1 MKKKAVSMF
10 MVLVMAAGTLAGC
23 KTAKEPSGGTTTQ
36 GVAGESSVTESA
48 DGETSATEPVTDGE
62 LSVQS
67 LGIDFLVPDGDMVP
81 DIPEE
86 YDGRPAT
93 SVPDFAETLT
103 PEALSKVVD
112 GSYTA
117 AFCTF
122 DGESAWGRSMSAAVK
137 STLEK
142 LNIELVAST
151 DGSHDVQTCVEN
163 FESAMQLHPDVAIV
177 VSMDPGAEKQG
188 WDEAI
193 ANGTKLIFIQAV
205 PDDYVCN
212 KDYYG
217 VVVPDNY
224 TQNYVGSYQMLEAI
238 QEGEAVYINIKYDN
252 YENYIRQMAFAD
264 ACKEFPGIT
273 QLDTATVMSIEEAAS
288 FAESMA
294 QTHPDLKGVSG
305 LYDELVMASIN
316 SMNGLGM
323 DVKGGTNGVS
333 EISALS
339 MIQGTG
345 YIGSG
350 TEAAYD
356 MGCAAALLA
365 AAALSDVEC
374 PELVMTPTVIINK
387 DNIEEAW
394 YKTYHEA
401 LPEKLKTAL
410 EASK

>member
-1 MKKKAVSMF
+1 MKKTRKQMVSIA
-10 MVLVMAAGTLAGC
+10 MVLAMMTGTLAGC
-23 KTAKEPSGGTTTQ
+23 GSTAESPA
-36 GVAGESSVTESA
+36 AGSAPVESA
-48 DGETSATEPVTDGE
+48 ETSAAGTAAAAGD
-62 LSVQS
+62 LSVES
-67 LGIDFLVPDGDMVP
+67 LGIEFLVPDGDMIP
-81 DIPEE
+81 DIPAD
-86 YDGRPAT
+86 YDGRPST

-103 PEALSKVVD
+103 PEDLEKVVN

-117 AFCTF
+117 VFCTF

-142 LNIELVAST
+142 LNIELLAST
-151 DGSHDVQTCVEN
+151 DSSHDVQSCVEN
-163 FESAMQLHPDVAIV
+163 FESAMQLKPDVAII

-193 ANGTKLIFIQAV
+193 ANGTKLVFVQNV

-212 KDYYG
+212 EDYYG
-217 VVVPDNY
+217 MVVPDNY
-224 TQNYVGSYQMLEAI
+224 TQNYVGSRQMLEAV
-238 QEGEAVYINIKYDN
+238 QEGEVVYINITYDN
-252 YENYIRQMAFAD
+252 YENRIRQVAFAD
-264 ACKEFPGIT
+264 ACKEFPNIT
-273 QLDTATVMSIEEAAS
+273 QLDTATVMSIEEAAA

-294 QTHPDLKGVSG
+294 QTHPELKGVSG
-305 LYDELVMASIN
+305 LYDELVMAAVN

-323 DVKGGTNGVS
+323 DVKGGTNGIS
-333 EISALS
+333 ELSALS

-365 AAALSDVEC
+365 AASLAEVEC
-374 PELVMTPTVIINK
+374 PEVLVTPTVVINK

-394 YKTYHEA
+394 YKTYHEE
-401 LPEKLKTAL
+401 LPDNLKTAL